1 MVPGCLMWIAW
12 TERYW
17 QSFEATKVAFG
28 IGLRNQLFLL
38 FNLFLLLFMGSITL
52 FGTIHRSYCTISV
65 TF

>member
-12 TERYW
+12 TERYR
-17 QSFEATKVAFG
+17 QSFEATEVAFG

-38 FNLFLLLFMGSITL
+38 FNLFLLLFMGPIAL
-52 FGTIHRSYCTISV
+52 FGTIHESYCTILV

>member
-12 TERYW
+12 TERYR
-17 QSFEATKVAFG
+17 QSFEATEVAFG

-38 FNLFLLLFMGSITL
+38 FNLFLLLFMVPIAL
-52 FGTIHRSYCTISV
+52 FGTIYRSYCTISV